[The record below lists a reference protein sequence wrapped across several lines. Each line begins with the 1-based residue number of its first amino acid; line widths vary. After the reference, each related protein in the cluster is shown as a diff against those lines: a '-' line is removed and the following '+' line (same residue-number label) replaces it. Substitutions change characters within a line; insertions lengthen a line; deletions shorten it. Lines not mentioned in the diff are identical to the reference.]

1 MPLHILPSNTQIL
14 HGFVEISQ
22 KSLLSAVPKLRQ
34 TSYVALF
41 GQIIILVRI
50 WVGLYCQLECQ

>member
-1 MPLHILPSNTQIL
+1 MPSNTQIL